1 MTPGQKAAAILALI
15 GEDNAGKI
23 IQKIPK
29 HEVKKILRSYQRL
42 PYLTE
47 SDIEKI
53 AKEFLKIIKDLDSEH
68 NKFTL
73 ENAKKI
79 LKQANSTLKDDKWID
94 SLSDSFLIE
103 EIRKLIL
110 EIDEKILIRG
120 LKNEHPQTM
129 SLILS
134 ICSAE
139 KSSALFKLLDE
150 NVRCEIILRISQ
162 MNYVDTQELENVH
175 EELDKLQKN
184 RAIQETSPGGYEKIL
199 NVLQAASVE
208 QREKLLKGIEEKDPK
223 LAEKLLYG
231 LISLSRL
238 AELDPKYL
246 SLLCSQLTDTT
257 IALALRME
265 TPEIKEKFLL
275 AMSKKR
281 RHILEEDIQN
291 SKYPKKDVEKAVAE
305 VVKKA
310 LELKDAGKIVFPW
323 ETTLV

>member
-42 PYLTE
+42 PSLSE
-47 SDIEKI
+47 SDVEKI
-53 AKEFLKIIKDLDSEH
+53 AKEFLKIINDLDSEQ

-73 ENAKKI
+73 DNAKKL

-103 EIRKLIL
+103 EIRKLIF
-110 EIDEKILIRG
+110 EIDEKNLIRW

-134 ICSAE
+134 ICSPE
-139 KSSALFKLLDE
+139 KSSSLFKLLDE

-162 MNYVDTQELENVH
+162 MNFVDSQELENVH

-184 RAIQETSPGGYEKIL
+184 KAIQETTPGGYEKIL

-238 AELDPKYL
+238 ADLDPKYL

-257 IALALRME
+257 LALALRIE
-265 TPEIKEKFLL
+265 AVEIKEKFLL

-291 SKYPKKDVEKAVAE
+291 SKYPKKDVEKAVSE

>member
-42 PYLTE
+42 PSLTE

-53 AKEFLKIIKDLDSEH
+53 AKEFLKIINDLDSEQ

-73 ENAKKI
+73 DYAKKI

-103 EIRKLIL
+103 EIRKLIV
-110 EIDEKILIRG
+110 EIDEKTLIRW

-134 ICSAE
+134 ICHAE
-139 KSSALFKLLDE
+139 KSSSLFKLLDE
-150 NVRCEIILRISQ
+150 NVRCEVILRISQ
-162 MNYVDTQELENVH
+162 MNFVDSQELENVH

-184 RAIQETSPGGYEKIL
+184 KAIQETNPGGYKKIL

-238 AELDPKYL
+238 ADLDPKYL
-246 SLLCSQLTDTT
+246 SLLCSQLTDSTL
-257 IALALRME
+257 ALALRME
-265 TPEIKEKFLL
+265 EAEIKEKFLL

-291 SKYPKKDVEKAVAE
+291 SKYPKKDVEKAVSE